1 MIQLLKYGIYAK
13 SVKLLCFKPAWVNF
27 PIWPEIDVKVFKK
40 KVKSANERIA
50 LSLCLAFA
58 IWTKEITETTAD
70 NCILPKLLPKAMI
83 ADKQG
88 GSWVNVSY
96 GY

>member
-1 MIQLLKYGIYAK
+1 M
-13 SVKLLCFKPAWVNF
+13 
-27 PIWPEIDVKVFKK
+27 
-40 KVKSANERIA
+40 
-50 LSLCLAFA
+50 SLCLAFA

-96 GY
+96 SY